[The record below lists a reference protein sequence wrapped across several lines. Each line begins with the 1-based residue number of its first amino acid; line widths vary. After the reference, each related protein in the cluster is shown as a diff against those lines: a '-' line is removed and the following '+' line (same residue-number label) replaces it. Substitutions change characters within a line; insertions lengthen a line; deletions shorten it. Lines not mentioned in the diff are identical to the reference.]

1 MRRELQ
7 LQSKKLL
14 ATTLIAAALMSTTLI
29 AQEIDVKISNN
40 TNGIYFTPLLVS
52 AHPSTTALFISGE
65 AASTHLEAM
74 AEGGDVSGL
83 VGDLDAVNADSTTNP
98 AEGLLVPGAST
109 MTTLVTVDEN
119 TNLSIVAMMLPTN
132 DGFVALNNWKIPTE
146 AGTYKININAY
157 DAGSEANS
165 ELAAD
170 IPQPP
175 VYTLDAAAT
184 GFTTATEEGFV
195 HIHRGN
201 IGDSNDAGGKS
212 ALNALTQRWLNP
224 VATITVTVK

>member
-1 MRRELQ
+1 MR
-7 LQSKKLL
+7 SKRHLKSKRLL
-14 ATTLIAAALMSTTLI
+14 ATTLTAAALMSTTVV
-29 AQEIDVKISNN
+29 AQEIDIKISNN

-52 AHPSTTALFISGE
+52 AHPSTTALLTNGE
-65 AASTHLEAM
+65 VASAHLEAM

-83 VGDLDAVNADSTTNP
+83 VTDLDTVNADSITDP
-98 AEGLLVPGAST
+98 AEGLLTPGASA
-109 MTTLVTVDEN
+109 MTTLVTADEN

-132 DGFVALNNWKIPTE
+132 DGFIALNNWKIPTE

-195 HIHRGN
+195 HVHRGN
-201 IGDSNDAGGKS
+201 IGDSDESGGKS
-212 ALNALTQRWLNP
+212 ALNASTQRWLNP